1 MNQSLLHAEV
11 LLRHQARERE
21 RHVEE
26 GRVLR
31 ALDAAASGRGSRPRG
46 SSTGTFGDPFAI
58 RAGICRLW
66 RGPRF
71 RLPGD
76 TRKPRLGSGSA

>member
-1 MNQSLLHAEV
+1 MNQSLLHAEI

-31 ALDAAASGRGSRPRG
+31 AARRGVRSGQRAASIALRER
-46 SSTGTFGDPFAI
+46 
-58 RAGICRLW
+58 
-66 RGPRF
+66 
-71 RLPGD
+71 
-76 TRKPRLGSGSA
+76 